1 MKKKPVSCCFAFLKR
16 LAHQMKYFTILIA
29 FFFLQSCEVSSIS
42 DKKASDLRNLE
53 ARILITTMG
62 SGENATDYFSLYL
75 SDGKK
80 QIINDNIK
88 ILLNDVPMI
97 LIVTHKPFYQKSSV
111 YTTDELTQSA
121 TYYVEIILPDGT
133 KHPLAFIKPFKRNA
147 DATFQIPKSVLI
159 SEDLTFTWKELN
171 FSPNVEIWKSSGS
184 LKTPTGNNRFSAATV
199 HHTIATAS
207 GSYTLPKS
215 FYKDSLSLADYVHI
229 RVSDVAD
236 GLMNDKLL
244 QDSEITHTYEIEKT
258 VPLLKESTDSAN

>member
-1 MKKKPVSCCFAFLKR
+1 
-16 LAHQMKYFTILIA
+16 MKYFTILIA
-29 FFFLQSCEVSSIS
+29 LFFLQSCEVSLIS
-42 DKKASDLRNLE
+42 DEKASDLRNLE
-53 ARILITTMG
+53 ARILITTMD
-62 SGENATDYFSLYL
+62 SGENATDYISLYL

-97 LIVTHKPFYQKSSV
+97 LVVTHKPFYQKSSV

-121 TYYVEIILPDGT
+121 TYYFEIILPDGT

-147 DATFQIPKSVLI
+147 AFHIPKSVPI
-159 SEDLTFTWKELN
+159 NEDLSFTWEELN
-171 FSPNVEIWKSSGS
+171 FSPNVEIWKSNGS
-184 LKTPTGNNRFSAATV
+184 LKTPTGNNRFSAATM

-207 GSYTLPKS
+207 GSYTVPKS

-258 VPLLKESTDSAN
+258 VLLLKESPDSAN

>member
-1 MKKKPVSCCFAFLKR
+1 
-16 LAHQMKYFTILIA
+16 MKYFTILIA
-29 FFFLQSCEVSSIS
+29 FFFLQSCEVSLIS
-42 DKKASDLRNLE
+42 DEKASDLRNLE

-62 SGENATDYFSLYL
+62 SGENATDYIALYL

-97 LIVTHKPFYQKSSV
+97 LVVTHKPFYQKSSV

-121 TYYVEIILPDGT
+121 TYYFEIILLDGT

-147 DATFQIPKSVLI
+147 AFHIPKSVPI
-159 SEDLTFTWKELN
+159 NEDLTFVWEELN
-171 FSPNVEIWKSSGS
+171 FSPNVEIWKSNGS

-207 GSYTLPKS
+207 GSYTVPKS

-258 VPLLKESTDSAN
+258 VLLLKESADSAN

>member
-1 MKKKPVSCCFAFLKR
+1 
-16 LAHQMKYFTILIA
+16 MKYFTILIA
-29 FFFLQSCEVSSIS
+29 FFFLQSCEVSLIS
-42 DKKASDLRNLE
+42 DEKASDLRNLE

-62 SGENATDYFSLYL
+62 SGENATDYIALYL

-88 ILLNDVPMI
+88 ILLNNVPMI
-97 LIVTHKPFYQKSSV
+97 LVVTHKPFYQKSSV

-121 TYYVEIILPDGT
+121 AYYFEIILPDGT

-147 DATFQIPKSVLI
+147 AFHIPKSVPI
-159 SEDLTFTWKELN
+159 NEDLTFTWEELN

-184 LKTPTGNNRFSAATV
+184 LKTPSGSNRFSAAAI
-199 HHTIATAS
+199 HYTIESAS

-244 QDSEITHTYEIEKT
+244 QDSEISHTYEIEKT
-258 VPLLKESTDSAN
+258 VLLLKESTDSAN